1 MRNITR
7 QQAQPVLVSLMKRID
22 LASRSYV
29 ETGDIEYKHLYD
41 RLVAKSELIKQEI
54 IDQERT

>member
-7 QQAQPVLVSLMKRID
+7 QQAQPVLVSLTKRID

-29 ETGDIEYKHLYD
+29 ETGDIVYKDLYD
-41 RLVAKSELIKQEI
+41 RLVAKASIIKQDVINLEGI
-54 IDQERT
+54 